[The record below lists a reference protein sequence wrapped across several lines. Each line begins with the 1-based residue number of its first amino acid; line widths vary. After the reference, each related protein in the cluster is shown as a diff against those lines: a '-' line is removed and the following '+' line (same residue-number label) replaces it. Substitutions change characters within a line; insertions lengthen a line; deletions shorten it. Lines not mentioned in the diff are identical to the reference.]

1 MEPIQVTFSVG
12 ALLPQI
18 LLTAGGLL
26 LLGVSLLPRAQRLEL
41 PLSLATLL
49 ATAWVYA
56 SRWSETRELLGGMMV
71 VDRFATGCS
80 LLLLLVGVLSC
91 LISGGY
97 LGHRYQRTAEYYSLI
112 LFCVLGMTV
121 MAQSQNFVALFLGLE
136 IFSVCLYLL
145 CAFAW
150 KRKRSLESSLK
161 YFLLG
166 AFSSGFIL
174 YGMALIYGATNSLD
188 IKVIG
193 TLLQQRQADIPLT
206 LLAGLGL
213 LVVGLVFKIGIVP
226 FHFWIPDVYEGA
238 PTSVTAFMAAGTKVA
253 AFAALLRVLHVGF
266 GEIDFTMRWAP
277 LLGIL
282 AALTMTMAN
291 VVALSQSHIK
301 RLLAY
306 SSVAHA
312 GYLLLAVATN
322 TIEGVESLAFY
333 LLAYVFANL
342 GAFAVAVA
350 VGRGGEETEEEGYQL
365 SDYAGLGKSRPGLA
379 AAMTVFMLSL
389 TGIPPTAGFL
399 GKWFIFRS
407 ALDADM
413 LGLAL
418 VLAVNSAI
426 AAYYYL
432 GVIVQMYMVEPDT
445 SPAPAPVR
453 MTLSLSTGLAV
464 VAVFYLGIFP
474 GRVLTFLTEMAQ
486 HFWGQIHL
494 V

>member
-1 MEPIQVTFSVG
+1 MEPIQVTFDVSS
-12 ALLPQI
+12 LLPQI
-18 LLTAGGLL
+18 LLAGGGLL
-26 LLGVSLLPRAQRLEL
+26 LLLVSLLPKSERLEL
-41 PLSLATLL
+41 PVALGTLV
-49 ATAWVYA
+49 TTMIVYA
-56 SRWSETRELLGGMMV
+56 SRWGETRELLGGMMV
-71 VDRFATGCS
+71 VDHFAIGCS

-91 LISGGY
+91 LISSGY
-97 LGHRYQRTAEYYSLI
+97 LGHRYEFRAEYYSLI

-121 MAQSQNFVALFLGLE
+121 MAQAQNFITLFLGLE

-145 CAFAW
+145 CAFTW

-188 IKVIG
+188 IKEIG
-193 TLLQQRQADIPLT
+193 ALMLQRQAEISMSM
-206 LLAGLGL
+206 LAGMGL
-213 LVVGLVFKIGIVP
+213 LVVGLAFKIGIVP

-238 PTSVTAFMAAGTKVA
+238 PASVTAFMAAGTKVA

-266 GEIDFTMRWAP
+266 GGNEFALRWAP

-291 VVALSQSHIK
+291 VVALSQSNIK

-306 SSVAHA
+306 SSIAHA

-322 TIEGVESLAFY
+322 TLQGVESLSFY

-342 GAFAVAVA
+342 GAFAIAVA
-350 VGRGGEETEEEGYQL
+350 VGRGDQEKEEGYRL
-365 SDYAGLGKSRPGLA
+365 SDYAGLARSRPGLA
-379 AAMTVFMLSL
+379 AAMTVFLLSL

-407 ALDADM
+407 ALDADLM
-413 LGLAL
+413 GLAI

-432 GVIVQMYMVEPDT
+432 GVIVQMYMVEPETDST
-445 SPAPAPVR
+445 PPPQR
-453 MTLSLSTGLAV
+453 MTLSVSAALAV
-464 VAVFYLGIFP
+464 AAVFYLGIFP
-474 GRVLTFLTEMAQ
+474 GRVLAFLTEMAQ